1 MIAQPPRGMRD
12 FYPIEANLRKNV
24 INIIESTYSSYGFD
38 PIDTPALEYMDV
50 LNKKSG
56 DEVKK
61 QIYQIDDMGLRFD
74 FTVGLARFIS
84 NTSLPKPIKVYR
96 SGPVWRRDEPQKG
109 RYREFWQSD
118 IDIIG
123 SHSLKCE
130 AELISC
136 AYDALIA
143 LGLKNISFRLNSRVC
158 LFDMMKKANV
168 EKSKIQVAIR
178 ILDKLDKKGEG
189 GVKQEMRDAGIR
201 DESIDFIFKSISS
214 KKEEFV
220 DSDKLKMIVDLV
232 KEYGI
237 NAVKIDYSLARGL
250 DYYTGPIFEIQSLPF
265 PFSIGGGGR
274 YDDLLSLYGS
284 PSPAVGIS
292 IGVERVVDILKQ
304 ENKIDERSPF
314 TQADVFIANVKE
326 SSYDYAVKVAK
337 IMRQKGIKVSLNVTE
352 RDLRKQLE
360 YANSLKFK
368 YIVIVGDKEKQTEK
382 VTLRNMET
390 GEEKTIPIK
399 DAISIVRLEVTI

>member
-1 MIAQPPRGMRD
+1 MVTQPPRGMRD
-12 FYPIEANLRKNV
+12 FYPIEANLRKHV
-24 INIIESTYSSYGFD
+24 IQTIEKIYSSYGFD
-38 PIDTPALEYMDV
+38 PIDTPALEYLDV

-61 QIYQIDDMGLRFD
+61 QIYQIEDMGLRFD

-118 IDIIG
+118 VDIIG
-123 SHSLKCE
+123 SNSLKCE

-136 AYDALIA
+136 AYDALSA

-158 LFDMMKKANV
+158 LFDMMEKADV
-168 EKSKIQVAIR
+168 EKSKIQTAIR

-189 GVKQEMRDAGIR
+189 GVKQEMREAGISE
-201 DESIDFIFKSISS
+201 ESIDFIFKAISS
-214 KKEEFV
+214 KKQEFV
-220 DSDKLKMIVDLV
+220 DSDKLKMIIELV

-237 NAVKIDYSLARGL
+237 NTVEIDYSLARGL
-250 DYYTGPIFEIQSLPF
+250 DYYTGPIFEIQSSPF

-274 YDDLLSLYGS
+274 YDELLSLYGS

-304 ENKIDERSPF
+304 EKKIDERSPF
-314 TQADVFIANVKE
+314 TQADVFIANAKD
-326 SSYDYAVKVAK
+326 SSYDYAVKIAR
-337 IMRQKGIKVSLNVTE
+337 IMREKGIKASLNITE

-368 YIVIVGDKEKQTEK
+368 YIVIVGEKEKQTEK

-390 GEEKTIPIK
+390 GEEKSLPIK
-399 DAISIVRLEVTI
+399 DAVSLIL

>member
-1 MIAQPPRGMRD
+1 MVLQPPRGMRD
-12 FYPIEANLRKNV
+12 FYPIEANLRKHV
-24 INIIESTYSSYGFD
+24 VQTIEKIYSSYGFD
-38 PIDTPALEYMDV
+38 PIDTPALEYLDV

-56 DEVKK
+56 DEIKK
-61 QIYQIDDMGLRFD
+61 QIYQIEDMGLRFD

-123 SHSLKCE
+123 SSSLKCE

-136 AYDALIA
+136 AYDALSA

-158 LFDMMKKANV
+158 LFDMMEKADV
-168 EKSKIQVAIR
+168 EKSKIQTAIR

-189 GVKQEMRDAGIR
+189 GVKQEMCEAGIGE
-201 DESIDFIFKSISS
+201 ESIDFIFKAISS
-214 KKEEFV
+214 RKQEFV
-220 DSDKLKMIVDLV
+220 DSDKLKIIIDLV

-237 NAVKIDYSLARGL
+237 NTVKIDYSLARGL
-250 DYYTGPIFEIQSLPF
+250 DYYTGPIFEIQSSPF

-274 YDDLLSLYGS
+274 YDELLSLYGS

-292 IGVERVVDILKQ
+292 IGVERVMDILKQ
-304 ENKIDERSPF
+304 EKKIDERSPF
-314 TQADVFIANVKE
+314 TQADVFIANAKE
-326 SSYDYAVKVAK
+326 SSYDYAVKIAK
-337 IMRQKGIKVSLNVTE
+337 IMREKGIKVSLNITE

-368 YIVIVGDKEKQTEK
+368 YIIIVGEKEKQTEK

-390 GEEKTIPIK
+390 GEEKSLPIK
-399 DAISIVRLEVTI
+399 DALSLIL